1 LREGIFSAFGKLP
14 VMADFLRINLS
25 APFVQVWD
33 PWLQTVM
40 RDAHSSLGDG
50 WNACYLS
57 APIWRFT
64 LPAGQAGPKPVLG
77 VLMPSVDRVGR
88 QFPLTL
94 VVEHS
99 VTSTALIH
107 FANDSI
113 FTQLENIALAAL
125 DEETSIAALAHSLKN
140 LHLTLPVNAKVSGHV
155 YSGVT
160 AFETVLAANVF
171 DERYGQKA
179 VWTVKG
185 KSDHKMI
192 LCDTLPGKT
201 DFMAMLDMT
210 ASLWCKT

>member
-1 LREGIFSAFGKLP
+1 
-14 VMADFLRINLS
+14 
-25 APFVQVWD
+25 
-33 PWLQTVM
+33 M

-64 LPAGQAGPKPVLG
+64 LPAGQAGPKSVLG

-125 DEETSIAALAHSLKN
+125 DEETSVAALAHSLKN
-140 LHLTLPVNAKVSGHV
+140 LYLTLPVDAEVSGHV

-185 KSDHKMI
+185 NSDHKMI
-192 LCDTLPGKT
+192 LCDALPGQT
-201 DFMAMLDMT
+201 DFMAMLDMA